1 MKLLSTAMAVF
12 VAIFG
17 LFFFPFPS
25 EYLARGLLDV
35 AGLKPHPGYL
45 SMAQVGVHS
54 GLSLLVGFGIAFV
67 VFRAMGVG
75 IHVDALVA
83 YRRWLR
89 RGLMGVGAYLVLVP
103 ILFVLS
109 AIPYGGGAVPGW
121 TWLILLVSWLSL
133 GYGLIRTLFQEL
145 KAVRSA
151 TA

>member
-12 VAIFG
+12 IAIFG
-17 LFFFPFPS
+17 LFFFPFPGKF
-25 EYLARGLLDV
+25 LARGVLYV
-35 AGLKPHPGYL
+35 VGLEPHPSYL
-45 SMAQVGVHS
+45 FMAQVGV
-54 GLSLLVGFGIAFV
+54 SLLIGFGITFV

-75 IHVDALVA
+75 IHVGALVA
-83 YRRWLR
+83 HRSWLQ
-89 RGLMGVGAYLVLVP
+89 RGLIGVAAFLVLVP

-109 AIPYGGGAVPGW
+109 AIPYGGGAAPGW

-151 TA
+151 KA